1 VKLNYKILLVV
12 FLGAFTVLLNV
23 PLGESVDSEYVEKA
37 LEDRNKIKDKAQKTF
52 SHDNF
57 YIRSLRY
64 LSEEKDIKISV
75 LHNKTT
81 ALDKI
86 LSRQSYELILKE
98 GLDAEY
104 LIEITVFSN
113 LDYKIRNLSLRI
125 A

>member
-1 VKLNYKILLVV
+1 
-12 FLGAFTVLLNV
+12 
-23 PLGESVDSEYVEKA
+23 
-37 LEDRNKIKDKAQKTF
+37 
-52 SHDNF
+52 
-57 YIRSLRY
+57 